1 MSIGSR
7 FMLASGMFVSSF
19 LVPWFACNGC
29 SHSLITGK
37 NGWRVEL
44 SRSSGGAGGR
54 GRGGEDMKCYECG
67 EPGHF
72 ARECRLRIGPG
83 GLGTGGR
90 GRSPRPSPRSRRSP
104 SYSARR
110 YGAFVW
116 SSARPLQI
124 SLGRPSDLFCIWLQT
139 YYSLGNSM
147 CFVSI

>member
-1 MSIGSR
+1 MKPTLTLEQRRLYENWFQVHVGIWYVCIFFS
-7 FMLASGMFVSSF
+7 
-19 LVPWFACNGC
+19 VPWFACNGC

-72 ARECRLRIGPG
+72 ARECHLRIGPG

-110 YGAFVW
+110 YGAFVL
-116 SSARPLQI
+116 SSARPCHA
-124 SLGRPSDLFCIWLQT
+124 SLCAWKYFAC
-139 YYSLGNSM
+139 
-147 CFVSI
+147 